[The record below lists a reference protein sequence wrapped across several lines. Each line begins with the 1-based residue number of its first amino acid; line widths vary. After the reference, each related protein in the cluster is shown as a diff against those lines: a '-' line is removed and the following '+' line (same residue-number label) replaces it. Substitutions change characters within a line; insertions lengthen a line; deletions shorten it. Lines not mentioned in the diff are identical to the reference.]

1 VLGALRNAVISIR
14 ESIGMKKKVID
25 TLTNTKLIL
34 SVVLGVVAVLAVL
47 TGWHL
52 KAKGYIAKFETVAH
66 ADIMREEISTD
77 LAMVSQEFRDFATD
91 SLLRRYKDE
100 VYDLED
106 EYNTIDPLEIDNLR
120 DRKRYRY
127 LLDEIEKL
135 ETDIDIN

>member
-1 VLGALRNAVISIR
+1 
-14 ESIGMKKKVID
+14 MKKKVID

-34 SVVLGVVAVLAVL
+34 SVVLSVVAVLAVL
-47 TGWHL
+47 VGWNL

-66 ADIMREEISTD
+66 ADTMRNEISND
-77 LAMVSQEFRDFATD
+77 VAMVSQEFRDFATD